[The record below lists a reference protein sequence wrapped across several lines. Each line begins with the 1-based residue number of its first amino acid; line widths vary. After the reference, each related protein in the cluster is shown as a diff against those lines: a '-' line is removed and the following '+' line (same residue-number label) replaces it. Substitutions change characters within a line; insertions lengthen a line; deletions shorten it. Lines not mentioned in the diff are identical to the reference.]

1 MTESKKIVYVIQEL
15 PGTKVGVPKI
25 NIMSA
30 RKHGEFKFLLPEFS
44 QIIFSP
50 GPLIFKLRNLL
61 KDYTPEDYLLLT
73 GDPAIIGVACSIV
86 SDMTNGRYNLLKW
99 DKQIECIIR
108 FQLTYTRKEKYK
120 MSNINFEADQ
130 REDLD
135 SVNEAGS
142 LAEQVVKLQK
152 LEEELLVKEAEAKEL
167 KRKVDLVSSEVIP
180 TMMQEMNI
188 STLKLADGTSVEVKP
203 VYGASIP
210 ADKKEDAYTWLRE
223 NGLGDLIKNE
233 VTVAFGR
240 SEDNKA
246 QQYAVLAQGQG
257 YEPVQKLKV
266 EPMTLKA
273 LVRERIE
280 NGLDMPSDLF
290 NLFTSNRTK
299 ITRNK

>member
-1 MTESKKIVYVIQEL
+1 
-15 PGTKVGVPKI
+15 
-25 NIMSA
+25 
-30 RKHGEFKFLLPEFS
+30 
-44 QIIFSP
+44 
-50 GPLIFKLRNLL
+50 
-61 KDYTPEDYLLLT
+61 
-73 GDPAIIGVACSIV
+73 
-86 SDMTNGRYNLLKW
+86 
-99 DKQIECIIR
+99 
-108 FQLTYTRKEKYK
+108 

-152 LEEELLVKEAEAKEL
+152 LEEELLAKEVEYKEI
-167 KRKVDLVSSEVIP
+167 KRKVELVSSEVIP

-257 YEPVQKLKV
+257 YEPIQKLKV

-273 LVRERIE
+273 LVRERVE
-280 NGLDMPSDLF
+280 SGLPMPSDLF

-299 ITRNK
+299 ITRSK